1 MRGKGRV
8 AEKGGLFWAKKRLC
22 NQIRF
27 FFPGEMGGEGRE
39 KEEGKGFTVPSK
51 SLNKVKPNPS
61 ELKICEI
68 QTQEVF

>member
-8 AEKGGLFWAKKRLC
+8 AEKDGLFWAKKRLC

-27 FFPGEMGGEGRE
+27 VFFPGEMEGEGRE

-51 SLNKVKPNPS
+51 SLNKTKP
-61 ELKICEI
+61 L
-68 QTQEVF
+68 QT